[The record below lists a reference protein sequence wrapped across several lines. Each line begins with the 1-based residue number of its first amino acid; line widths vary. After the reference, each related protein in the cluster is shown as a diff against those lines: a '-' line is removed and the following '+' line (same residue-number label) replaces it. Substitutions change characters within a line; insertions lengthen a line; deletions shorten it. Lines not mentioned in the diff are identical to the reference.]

1 MAAHRTYLSQICPPL
16 DKRVEVAKQRERSL
30 SRMVVTYISTGI
42 VFMLLPGTFLGVWNL
57 IWISRRQASNSVS
70 PAWIQAHGLAQVFG
84 WIGTFILG
92 IGFYS
97 IPKMRRAQPFAMW
110 KAWACWAMWT
120 AGVAMRWISAVY
132 SLQWRSLLPI
142 SASLELLSFAIFL
155 SAVSSHRPARNGEIN
170 PKFERWIL
178 VVIAGMLG
186 LVAVLITNLVGSITI
201 SLHGSSPAFGT
212 GFDQRFL
219 VLMAWGFMVP
229 FVWGFSARWLST
241 FVGLRAVGERGL
253 MAMLSLNTTG
263 ILLAMFGLIRI
274 AVLLFLAASV
284 MSLLVIRVAFPAVQP
299 AKVQGIHGS
308 FPYFVRSAYG
318 WLIVAAVLGVWGAF
332 AQHSDG
338 IWGASRH
345 ALTVGFVSMMVFA
358 IGQRI
363 LPAFSGMRL
372 LYSRKL
378 MATSLFLLTIG
389 CFLRVT
395 GEVAAYQGI
404 AQSAWRWLPIS
415 AVIELTAVTAFA
427 ANLIVTLLSAPPSRL
442 VQIRA

>member
-1 MAAHRTYLSQICPPL
+1 
-16 DKRVEVAKQRERSL
+16 
-30 SRMVVTYISTGI
+30 
-42 VFMLLPGTFLGVWNL
+42 
-57 IWISRRQASNSVS
+57 
-70 PAWIQAHGLAQVFG
+70 
-84 WIGTFILG
+84 
-92 IGFYS
+92 
-97 IPKMRRAQPFAMW
+97 
-110 KAWACWAMWT
+110 
-120 AGVAMRWISAVY
+120 
-132 SLQWRSLLPI
+132 
-142 SASLELLSFAIFL
+142 
-155 SAVSSHRPARNGEIN
+155 
-170 PKFERWIL
+170 
-178 VVIAGMLG
+178 
-186 LVAVLITNLVGSITI
+186 
-201 SLHGSSPAFGT
+201 
-212 GFDQRFL
+212 
-219 VLMAWGFMVP
+219 
-229 FVWGFSARWLST
+229 
-241 FVGLRAVGERGL
+241 
-253 MAMLSLNTTG
+253 MLSLNTTS
-263 ILLAMFGLIRI
+263 ILLAMFGLMRI

-284 MSLLVIRVAFPAVQP
+284 ISLLVIRVAFPAVQP

-427 ANLIVTLLSAPPSRL
+427 ANLIVTLRSAPPSRL
-442 VQIRA
+442 VQIRP